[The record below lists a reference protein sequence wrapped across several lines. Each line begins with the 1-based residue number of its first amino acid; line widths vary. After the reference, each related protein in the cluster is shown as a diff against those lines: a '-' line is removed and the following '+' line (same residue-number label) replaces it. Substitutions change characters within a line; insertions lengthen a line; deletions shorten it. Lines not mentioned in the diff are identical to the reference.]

1 MIGNEYA
8 EYRCTACKK
17 EIKNIVLQCRICTKC
32 FFHPGCVSK
41 HRIIKDKEV
50 VRCEGPFIEI
60 DAVSDETEA
69 EVRRTNTMGDS
80 RGRLGSAGYIEP
92 AATTSASSKQMSVD
106 TKIDWLVRT
115 VKEMKDEVACKNEIR
130 MMIRQIIRDELV
142 SFKREWDELKQ
153 NMHGGNPVIAG
164 SGQSYSETVKEK
176 KESILIVKPKKEQ
189 ESETTRKI
197 VKEKVNIKDL
207 AVGITKLRKGGK
219 GSVILGCESEREIKQ
234 LKDTVSKKLGKDFEI
249 MEPKKIKPKLKVL
262 DVDED
267 EMKLK
272 DEDLID
278 MIKKQNNIDGKE
290 GGSYIRV
297 VKKIDK
303 VRKGGNR
310 NGNKGEG
317 SLILEIDE
325 ETHESFLKRG
335 KINMGWRKC
344 MVFNHYSV
352 RRCFKCWGYYHIAKN
367 CTRQETCHKCAGDHK
382 ASECRATKKKCIN
395 CMYKNKTYNLKINE
409 EHDALSVECPTYIRA
424 LDEEKKRTGWDYGK

>member
-1 MIGNEYA
+1 M
-8 EYRCTACKK
+8 
-17 EIKNIVLQCRICTKC
+17 
-32 FFHPGCVSK
+32 
-41 HRIIKDKEV
+41 KDKEV

-60 DAVSDETEA
+60 DAESERIEM
-69 EVRRTNTMGDS
+69 RRTNTMGDS
-80 RGRLGSAGYIEP
+80 RGRSGSTGYIEP
-92 AATTSASSKQMSVD
+92 AATTSAGSKQTSVD

-115 VKEMKDEVACKNEIR
+115 VKEMKDEVACKNEIK

-142 SFKREWDELKQ
+142 SFKRELDELKQ

-164 SGQSYSETVKEK
+164 SGKSYSEAVKEK

-234 LKDTVSKKLGKDFEI
+234 LKDTVSEKLGKDFEVV
-249 MEPKKIKPKLKVL
+249 EPKKIKPKLKVL

-278 MIKKQNNIDGKE
+278 TIKKQNNIDGNE
-290 GGSYIRV
+290 GGFYIRV

-303 VRKGGNR
+303 VRKGGIARNR

-317 SLILEIDE
+317 SLILEVDE
-325 ETHESFLKRG
+325 ETHELFLKRG

-382 ASECRATKKKCIN
+382 ASECTATKKKCIN

-424 LDEEKKRTGWDYGK
+424 LDEEKKRTGWDSGK